1 MNTLL
6 RWGKF
11 NLVGAMG
18 MGLQLALL
26 ALFNRWTAGHYLY
39 ASAAAIELTL
49 LHNFVWHLHYT
60 WRDRR
65 ASDTRLRQLARFH
78 LSSGLVSM
86 LGNLTLMR
94 LLVHEARL
102 PLLVSNVIAI
112 ICCSVA
118 NFRLGNKW
126 AFAGPRNAEAACQP
140 VPPAPIS
147 IHFLTLALLVFFV
160 SDAMV
165 HAQSRQMLESES
177 APTSSSQTSTLVP
190 GQTPTSQPG
199 SPSAYPSKPNDTYLY
214 HVGAFCG
221 IGASTS
227 TAASKPAT
235 GCGAGMTLVPLPVF
249 IEVGIMAPQA
259 NRSYLS
265 GYISLDSSFPLM
277 RSSSKY
283 LPMAIVGYSRLFET
297 GHALD
302 YGLALAL
309 PRFSKHKD
317 DSKSLR
323 IELRDY
329 WTFANP
335 NQHNVVLRVG
345 WMGEEAD

>member
-65 ASDTRLRQLARFH
+65 VSDTRLRQFVRFH
-78 LSSGLVSM
+78 LANGLVSM

-118 NFRLGNKW
+118 NFCLGNKW
-126 AFAGPRNAEAACQP
+126 AFAGSRKAEAPCQP
-140 VPPAPIS
+140 ITPAPVS
-147 IHFLTLALLVFFV
+147 IYFFTLALFVFFV
-160 SDAMV
+160 SDALV
-165 HAQSRQMLESES
+165 HPQI
-177 APTSSSQTSTLVP
+177 ST
-190 GQTPTSQPG
+190 T
-199 SPSAYPSKPNDTYLY
+199 
-214 HVGAFCG
+214 
-221 IGASTS
+221 
-227 TAASKPAT
+227 
-235 GCGAGMTLVPLPVF
+235 
-249 IEVGIMAPQA
+249 
-259 NRSYLS
+259 
-265 GYISLDSSFPLM
+265 
-277 RSSSKY
+277 
-283 LPMAIVGYSRLFET
+283 
-297 GHALD
+297 
-302 YGLALAL
+302 
-309 PRFSKHKD
+309 
-317 DSKSLR
+317 
-323 IELRDY
+323 
-329 WTFANP
+329 
-335 NQHNVVLRVG
+335 
-345 WMGEEAD
+345 